1 MKSLKLTN
9 SELRCLRAVVDSRR
23 AHASAISTA
32 IHVARPYVS
41 RVISSLEAKGFVT
54 AKKLGLT
61 KTVTLSDAKHA
72 ELWRKLVLEY
82 GHMSLD
88 ELISGVG
95 LEVLAALCYGKLHG
109 RREIAEQTSVSESS
123 VAKVL
128 ERLKQVG
135 IVQKRDG
142 TYFISPRFKA
152 LQDFVIEFRHYLN
165 EKTALEF
172 ANDAIVLWEWNA
184 DFIIE
189 SKRPEGGQGFQL
201 TGVSLFPLF
210 GIELLAPTSHFFY
223 SPFTRKLKLED
234 AILHSLL
241 IPNKTM
247 LPILLA
253 WKENERKLN
262 LHYLEEKA
270 ERYGAESLVT
280 GMVGYFETHGSQ
292 RPMGFPAWD
301 EFIVRAKE
309 YGLA

>member
-1 MKSLKLTN
+1 MKLTK
-9 SELRCLRAVVDSRR
+9 SELRCLRAVIDSTH
-23 AHASAISTA
+23 ANASAISTA

-41 RVISSLEAKGFVT
+41 RATSTLEAKGFVT

-72 ELWRKLVLEY
+72 ELWRKLALEY
-82 GHMSLD
+82 GHMALD
-88 ELISGVG
+88 ELISGG
-95 LEVLAALCYGKLHG
+95 SLEVLAALCYGKLHG
-109 RREIAEQTSVSESS
+109 RREIAEQTAMSESS

-142 TYFISPRFKA
+142 TYFISPRFNA
-152 LQDFVIEFRHYLN
+152 FHDFVVEFRHYLN
-165 EKTALEF
+165 EKIAREF
-172 ANDAIVLWEWNA
+172 ANDAIVLWEWNT

-189 SKRPEGGQGFQL
+189 SKRPEERQGFQL

-210 GIELLAPTSHFFY
+210 GIRLLAPSSYFFY
-223 SPFTRKLKLED
+223 SPFARKLRIED

-241 IPNKTM
+241 IPNKMM

-253 WKENERKLN
+253 WKKNERKLN
-262 LHYLEEKA
+262 LHYLEEQA
-270 ERYGAESLVT
+270 EQYGAEPSVT
-280 GMVGYFETHGSQ
+280 GIAQYFETHGSQ
-292 RPMGFPAWD
+292 RPTGFPPWE

>member
-1 MKSLKLTN
+1 LKLTK
-9 SELRCLRAVVDSRR
+9 SELRCLRAVVDS
-23 AHASAISTA
+23 AYANASAISTA
-32 IHVARPYVS
+32 IRVARPYVS
-41 RVISSLEAKGFVT
+41 RAISTLEAKGFVT

-61 KTVTLSDAKHA
+61 KTVTLSDTKHA

-82 GHMSLD
+82 GHMALD
-88 ELISGVG
+88 ELISGG
-95 LEVLAALCYGKLHG
+95 SLEVLAALCYVRLHG
-109 RREIAEQTSVSESS
+109 RREIAEQTSMSESS

-165 EKTALEF
+165 GKITREF
-172 ANDAIVLWEWNA
+172 ANNAIVLWEWNT

-189 SKRPEGGQGFQL
+189 SKRPEEGQGFQL

-210 GIELLAPTSHFFY
+210 GIRLLAPTSYFFY
-223 SPFTRKLKLED
+223 SPFARRLRIED

-241 IPNKTM
+241 IPNRTM

-253 WKENERKLN
+253 WKKNERKLN
-262 LHYLEEKA
+262 LHYLEQQA
-270 ERYGAESLVT
+270 EQYGAESSVT
-280 GMVGYFETHGSQ
+280 VMTQYLETHGSQ
-292 RPMGFPAWD
+292 RPMGFPPWE

-309 YGLA
+309 YGLT